1 MGDCKR
7 QMHSVN
13 FREVLKSENLQ
24 MEKSSQSFM
33 FEIQSIVYASWHFF
47 VSCSS
52 QSCQASRHGF
62 VALAMS
68 SWALSNSPKRF
79 AAPGGCRKLFPLHAR
94 EFPDLFIR
102 IHLFSLVTSKH
113 SKHIAFIHCHPVP
126 FSSATESTAIELF
139 ALVLKDLL
147 RSTSIMSKYRNI
159 EIWLQSY
166 RKMIQ

>member
-1 MGDCKR
+1 MGSDKEEDTFTYMISSCDQRHQSVMGDCKR

-33 FEIQSIVYASWHFF
+33 FEIQYVLRILTLV

-68 SWALSNSPKRF
+68 S
-79 AAPGGCRKLFPLHAR
+79 
-94 EFPDLFIR
+94 
-102 IHLFSLVTSKH
+102 
-113 SKHIAFIHCHPVP
+113 
-126 FSSATESTAIELF
+126 
-139 ALVLKDLL
+139 
-147 RSTSIMSKYRNI
+147 
-159 EIWLQSY
+159 
-166 RKMIQ
+166 